1 MTIRQIAEA
10 AGCNHKT
17 VREVAA
23 RLYPDKSRNGVRLEF
38 DAHESFAIMAEL
50 PKRNLILTPSR
61 KREARLPESGKLP
74 SGAQLREIRLMA
86 EKGKLSRD
94 DLRTLLGLAT
104 VKETVEEKASAEV
117 ATIGFGQLR
126 LIAEGGSAEAQP

>member
-1 MTIRQIAEA
+1 
-10 AGCNHKT
+10 
-17 VREVAA
+17 
-23 RLYPDKSRNGVRLEF
+23 
-38 DAHESFAIMAEL
+38 
-50 PKRNLILTPSR
+50 
-61 KREARLPESGKLP
+61 
-74 SGAQLREIRLMA
+74 MA